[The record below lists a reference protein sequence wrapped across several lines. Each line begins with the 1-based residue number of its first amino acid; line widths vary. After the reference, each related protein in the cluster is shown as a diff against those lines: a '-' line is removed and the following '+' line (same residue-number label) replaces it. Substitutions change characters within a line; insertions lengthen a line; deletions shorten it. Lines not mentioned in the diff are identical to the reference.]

1 MYFTYGNLF
10 IPQNKLHE
18 IGIDFK
24 AEKRESRG
32 IEKRSKLA
40 KIVEQ

>member
-1 MYFTYGNLF
+1 MYFIYGNLF

-24 AEKRESRG
+24 AEKTE
-32 IEKRSKLA
+32 
-40 KIVEQ
+40 VEA